1 MAVFFMRRQCAEGFL
16 GYRGESMRSIGQ
28 LLRRNGDARR
38 FFIAYG
44 QSSLGSGAAYVAL
57 LLVAYSRFH
66 SPWALSL
73 VLLADF
79 VPPMFLAPIFGAL
92 ADRWSRQAC
101 AILADALRA
110 AAFVGIAFTHSFVLT
125 VVLAFAVGVGTALYK
140 PAMMAGLPELVS
152 RERLAPATALYG
164 ALTEIGYTLGPGLAA
179 IVLLFGGPKVL
190 LLVNAATFAI
200 SSMVL
205 ATIKF
210 RFRERVTPV
219 AEGARSL
226 LRETREGLLVTARI
240 PAASTAIVAT
250 STVILFAGM
259 ANVAE
264 LLLARQLGGGQVGY
278 SLFVAAAGLGVA
290 LGSLTGAGG
299 GDARTLPRRFLA
311 GIVLVTVGFAG
322 VAAAPTL
329 ASALVPMAALGVGNG
344 MLIVYERL
352 IIQRTIAAAL
362 HGRAFGAQASL
373 DGFAFG
379 ASFLI
384 GGALLALVSPRTL
397 FVVGAVGA
405 GLVWL
410 VARQVFAAVKLPDVQ
425 SPPAQ
430 DPVAT
435 GTAAAGVHASQ

>member
-1 MAVFFMRRQCAEGFL
+1 
-16 GYRGESMRSIGQ
+16 MRSIGQ
-28 LLRRNGDARR
+28 LLRRDGDARR
-38 FFIAYG
+38 FFLAYG
-44 QSSLGSGAAYVAL
+44 QSSLGTGAAYVAL

-79 VPPMFLAPIFGAL
+79 VPPMFLAPIFGAV

-110 AAFVGIAFTHSFVLT
+110 GAFLGIALTHSFVLT
-125 VVLAFAVGVGTALYK
+125 VLLAFAAGVGTALYK
-140 PAMMAGLPELVS
+140 PAMMAGLPEIVG

-164 ALTEIGYTLGPGLAA
+164 ALTEIGFTLGPGLAA
-179 IVLLFGGPKVL
+179 IVLVFGGPHVL
-190 LLVNAATFAI
+190 LFANAATFAI
-200 SSMVL
+200 SSLVL
-205 ATIKF
+205 ATLKF
-210 RFRERVTPV
+210 RFRERIAPA

-226 LRETREGLLVTARI
+226 LRDTREGLMVTARS
-240 PAASTAIVAT
+240 PAAATAIVAS
-250 STVILFAGM
+250 STVILFGGM

-264 LLLARQLGGGQVGY
+264 LLLARQLGGGRVGY
-278 SLFVAAAGLGVA
+278 SLFVAVAGLGVV
-290 LGSLTGAGG
+290 LGSLVGAGG
-299 GDARTLPRRFLA
+299 GDGRALPRRFLA
-311 GIVLVTVGFAG
+311 GVLLVMAGFAG

-329 ASALVPMAALGVGNG
+329 ASALVPIGALGVGNG
-344 MLIVYERL
+344 IVIVYERL
-352 IIQRTIAAAL
+352 IIQRTVAGPL

-384 GGALLALVSPRTL
+384 GGALLALAPPRTL
-397 FVVGAVGA
+397 FVIGAVGA
-405 GLVWL
+405 GLVWI
-410 VARQVFAAVKLPDVQ
+410 VARQVFAAIKLPDVQ

-435 GTAAAGVHASQ
+435 GTAAAGVHAGQ